1 MGKSWNPVQGGHD
14 NRSIMHPGHPRP
26 RSPPFSLFKTVE
38 VLESQAAVLRK
49 TVAECPKPHVH
60 RLVHSGVLFLRS
72 GLSGC
77 H

>member
-1 MGKSWNPVQGGHD
+1 MTTAASCTPATQGLALL
-14 NRSIMHPGHPRP
+14 
-26 RSPPFSLFKTVE
+26 PFPSFKTVE

-49 TVAECPKPHVH
+49 TVAECPKPRVH

>member
-1 MGKSWNPVQGGHD
+1 MALKHTGHD
-14 NRSIMHPGHPRP
+14 NCSIMHPRHLRP

-49 TVAECPKPHVH
+49 TVAECPKPRVH
-60 RLVHSGVLFLRS
+60 RLVHSGVLLLRS
-72 GLSGC
+72 GLSGR